1 MSETVPD
8 IRAVTSKGG
17 LSHCKMHFSVGCNGV
32 RSYLKSAYCTPPF
45 RVVDITED
53 KKNPLAYLMTMSSSP
68 GILDHDVHDI
78 RILAEPHI
86 RTVLQ
91 NQSYHRIFQ
100 MNHGARLNMEMRL
113 EENSTFSYI
122 QHPIVP
128 HQNSIFKAANKIFLS
143 KGSELLF
150 GEIITCGRKLSGE
163 VFKFNHFQS
172 LTEIFIEGKLAL
184 KDNILIKP
192 SAIDLSG
199 IGQLEGFTHQ
209 ATLYH
214 VNLRSRDC
222 NHSVELVNEILKE
235 ETDIEYGVSRPLN
248 HVMVVRVLANGGEQI
263 LNAFRRMEYEI
274 IVNAEVSP

>member
-1 MSETVPD
+1 MNSATPD
-8 IRAVTSKGG
+8 IGAVTSKGG
-17 LSHCKMHFSVGCNGV
+17 LNHSKMYFTVGCNGV

-78 RILAEPHI
+78 RILAEPHT

-100 MNHGARLNMEMRL
+100 MKHGARLNMEMRL

-143 KGSELLF
+143 KGSELLL

-163 VFKFNHFQS
+163 VFRFNHFQS

-184 KDNILIKP
+184 KDNIIIQP
-192 SAIDLSG
+192 DVIDLSS
-199 IGQLEGFTHQ
+199 IGQMEGFTHQ
-209 ATLYH
+209 ATLYYINRKDPG
-214 VNLRSRDC
+214 VNHAVDLLNDLLSSEDD
-222 NHSVELVNEILKE
+222 LQ
-235 ETDIEYGVSRPLN
+235 YGVSKPLN
-248 HVMVVRVLANGGEQI
+248 NGLVARVLAHGGEQI
-263 LNAFRRMEYEI
+263 LNAFRKVEHDI
-274 IVNAEVSP
+274 IVTPQI